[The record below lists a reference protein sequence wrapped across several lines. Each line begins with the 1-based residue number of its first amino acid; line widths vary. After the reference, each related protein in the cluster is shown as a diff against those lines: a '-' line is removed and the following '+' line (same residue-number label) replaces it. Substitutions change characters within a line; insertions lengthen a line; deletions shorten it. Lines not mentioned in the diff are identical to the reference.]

1 MEAMMLDRIVE
12 VFCEVDDFCQAFLP
26 QWEASLL
33 GPGGPAPRGPQP
45 GLSPS
50 EIITLLLVLHSSGF
64 KHLKSSIPA
73 SPRRCCAATFPAC
86 RATNTSSP
94 CRKVP
99 SCRWCSSSSA
109 TWGPGPGSITLTP
122 RPLRHSSHQ
131 PAQGLCR
138 SGPTRQD

>member
-45 GLSPS
+45 GLSTS

-64 KHLKSSIPA
+64 KYLKSFYHGFAEPL
-73 SPRRCCAATFPAC
+73 ATFLAC
-86 RATNTSSP
+86 PVTSISSP
-94 CRKVP
+94 CRKAS
-99 SCRWCSSSSA
+99 SCRWWSS
-109 TWGPGPGSITLTP
+109 
-122 RPLRHSSHQ
+122 
-131 PAQGLCR
+131 
-138 SGPTRQD
+138 